1 MRVMSIVGARPQF
14 IKAAPLLREL
24 AHAHASTLIHTGQHY
39 DPLMSDIFFDDLG
52 LPAPDHHLSVGS
64 GRHGWQTA
72 TMLER
77 IDPILADRRPDWVVV
92 FGDTNSTLAG
102 ALAASK
108 RRLKL
113 AHVEAGLR
121 SFNREMPEEIN
132 RVIADHL
139 ADARLCPSAAA
150 ARNLGREGVRTGVHV
165 VGDLMA
171 ESLASTIE
179 RAKARSTVL
188 ERFGVRPGGYLLL
201 TMHRAGTADDPAT
214 VARVMDAAAAGGE
227 PVVFPVHPR
236 TRRVLD
242 GARVASNMHLVE
254 PVGYL
259 DMLQLEASARLVVTD
274 SGGVQKE
281 AYWLG
286 TPCVTLRDE
295 TEWTETVEA
304 GWNCLTGT
312 DRMRIEQ
319 AIRTFEPSSARPPV
333 EDGDHVAR
341 RIIDVL
347 EREGALLP

>member
-1 MRVMSIVGARPQF
+1 VRVTSIVGARPQF

-24 AHAHASTLIHTGQHY
+24 AKSHTSTLVHTGQHY
-39 DPLMSDIFFDDLG
+39 DPAMSAVFFDELE
-52 LPAPDHHLSVGS
+52 LPAPDHHLGVGS
-64 GRHGWQTA
+64 GRHGAQTA
-72 TMLER
+72 AMLER
-77 IDPILADRRPDWVVV
+77 IDPVLADGRPDWVVV

-108 RRLKL
+108 RCVKL

-121 SFNREMPEEIN
+121 SFDRRMPEEIN

-139 ADARLCPSAAA
+139 ADVRLCPSGAAA
-150 ARNLGREGVRTGVHV
+150 DNLAREGVHSGVYV

-171 ESLASTIE
+171 ESLMSTIG
-179 RAKARSTVL
+179 RARAASSVL
-188 ERFGVRPGGYLLL
+188 ERFGVREGQFLLL
-201 TMHRAGTADDPAT
+201 TMHRAGSADDPAT
-214 VARVMDAAAAGGE
+214 VARVVDAAAAGGE

-242 GARVASNMHLVE
+242 GAAPSNVHVVE

-259 DMLQLEASARLVVTD
+259 DMLQLQSTARLVLTD

-295 TEWTETVEA
+295 TEWTETVAA
-304 GWNCLTGT
+304 GWNCLVGT
-312 DRMRIEQ
+312 DRPRIEE
-319 AIRTFEPSSARPPV
+319 AIRSFKPSSPRPEV
-333 EDGDHVAR
+333 DDAMHVAR
-341 RIIDVL
+341 RIVDIL
-347 EREGALLP
+347 ERDGASLS